1 MAWRRFTAR
10 LPMAVTAAVAV
21 MSTMAATGS
30 AATRSAAAEPGPDKP
45 TIRYTEYGIPHIIAS
60 NWEGLGTGYGYAAA
74 KDNVC
79 TLADTYLMVNAQRS
93 RYLGPDGRA
102 SPGQNQNGTTNL
114 NSDLYFQR
122 IKDNRVVE
130 RLLGQPAPNGPEPEV
145 KEAIRGYVQGYNRY
159 LAETGVNNI
168 SDPACRGAAW
178 VRPITELDVYRHAHA
193 EIIMGSA
200 DALLDGQVNAA
211 PPGASAAAQPASS
224 PAKTATE
231 IRDAMAVSRQ
241 QSMGSNAL
249 AVGSQGV
256 SGGTGML
263 LANPHFPW
271 QGKNRMWQSQLTI
284 PGEVN
289 VSGAGLLG
297 LPAVNIGYN
306 NDVAWSHTVATV
318 APFGL
323 FDVQV
328 DPFNPTS
335 YLVDGTW
342 EKMTSQQVGVDVLNA
357 DGSLGKVTRT
367 LWSTRY
373 GPITTSIQGI
383 SLPWAVSA
391 HAVRDVNMD
400 NLRAL
405 NTWFRLDKAHDVND
419 VVNTLETTQGVPFF
433 NTVASDRNGNALYA
447 DIQATPNITDEH
459 AQSCLTETGKLLFNQ
474 SLRLPNVPPISI
486 FDGKRS
492 ACDWPDD
499 PNAVAPGL
507 LDPHKQPRLIRSDFV
522 GNANDSAWLANP
534 EQPLSFP
541 RVMGDMSA
549 PRSLRTQELILTAQN
564 RINGT
569 DGLPGK
575 GFTPQ
580 TMGQLLFA
588 DNSRAADL
596 GLNATVTMCQSVP
609 FGLILVLHGSPDD
622 PVQQTYPALSMSD
635 EMITVIPDG
644 GARSWYANWLNQKTV
659 LGAQNWENFHLK
671 QVIPFIDANL
681 RTIATKK
688 SRAVAGVSMGG
699 FGAFRYAQV
708 RPDLFSQT
716 ASLSGDIDLSADSM
730 DLRMAVVASVI
741 DAAGAICGSASGA
754 CDPND
759 SPYKPGVD
767 SDALFGSPYPVFNAD
782 WRWNEVDPSQH
793 MDRLAG
799 IGVSLYVGDGGGS
812 PLDMEFWLAGAAKN
826 VKARMDVLGM
836 PYYYVNYGDG
846 SGWGTQCNGGHNAG
860 CWEED
865 LRDLIPRL
873 ERAFAS

>member
-1 MAWRRFTAR
+1 MARRRFRAR
-10 LPMAVTAAVAV
+10 LPMAVMAAVAV
-21 MSTMAATGS
+21 ISTMTAAGS
-30 AATRSAAAEPGPDKP
+30 PGATAASAAAQGPDKP

-74 KDNVC
+74 KDNIC

-102 SPGQNQNGTTNL
+102 SPGEQQNTTTNL

-122 IKDNRVVE
+122 INDNHVVE
-130 RLLGQPAPNGPEPEV
+130 RLLDKPAPEGPEPEV

-168 SDPACRGAAW
+168 TDPACRGAAW

-200 DALLDGQVNAA
+200 DALLDGEVNAV
-211 PPGASAAAQPASS
+211 PPGASAAAPPAST
-224 PAKTATE
+224 PARTAE
-231 IRDAMAVSRQ
+231 KIRDAMAASRQ

-256 SGGTGML
+256 AGGAGSIM

-284 PGEVN
+284 PGKVN
-289 VSGAGLLG
+289 VSGGSLLG
-297 LPAVNIGYN
+297 FPAVNIGHN
-306 NDVAWSHTVATV
+306 DDVAWSHTIATV

-328 DPFNPTS
+328 DPLHPTN
-335 YLVDGTW
+335 YLVDGAW
-342 EKMTSQQVGVDVLNA
+342 QPMTSQQVAVDVLNK

-373 GPITTSIQGI
+373 GPITSSMQGVA
-383 SLPWAVSA
+383 LPWVVSA

-405 NTWFRLDKAHDVND
+405 NTWFHLDQATDVHD
-419 VVNTLETTQGVPFF
+419 VVNTLETTEGVPFF
-433 NTVASDRNGNALYA
+433 NTIASDRKGNALYA

-459 AQSCLTETGKLLFNQ
+459 AQSCLTATGQLLFNQ
-474 SLRLPNVPPISI
+474 ALRLPNVPPVSI

-507 LDPHKQPRLIRSDFV
+507 LDPHKQPRLIRSDFA

-541 RVMGDMSA
+541 RVMGDTA
-549 PRSLRTQELILTAQN
+549 QPRSLRTQELILTAQN

-569 DGLPGK
+569 DDLPGR
-575 GFTPQ
+575 GFTPEN
-580 TMGQLLFA
+580 MRQLLFA

-596 GLNATVTMCQSVP
+596 ALDATVTMCRSQP
-609 FGLILVLHGSPDD
+609 FGLILVDGNLVNVSEACPILAAWKDHNYGADSRGSVLFENYWANLLAGQANEKLPWRVPFDPKD
-622 PVQQTYPALSMSD
+622 PVHTPNSLDPGSSA
-635 EMITVIPDG
+635 V
-644 GARSWYANWLNQKTV
+644 R
-659 LGAQNWENFHLK
+659 
-671 QVIPFIDANL
+671 DAFG
-681 RTIATKK
+681 
-688 SRAVAGVSMGG
+688 RAVLAMRRAGFPLNAPLSDVQRITRGAEQIPIHGG
-699 FGAFRYAQV
+699 ISELGVLNVVTPGQVDGKLDITFGSSFIQQV
-708 RPDLFSQT
+708 RFTADGPPQAASVLTYSQSANPNSPHYADQTKLFSAGQWVT
-716 ASLSGDIDLSADSM
+716 ERYTEDQIAAS
-730 DLRMAVVASVI
+730 
-741 DAAGAICGSASGA
+741 
-754 CDPND
+754 
-759 SPYKPGVD
+759 
-767 SDALFGSPYPVFNAD
+767 PVL
-782 WRWNEVDPSQH
+782 ETKV
-793 MDRLAG
+793 
-799 IGVSLYVGDGGGS
+799 
-812 PLDMEFWLAGAAKN
+812 LD
-826 VKARMDVLGM
+826 
-836 PYYYVNYGDG
+836 
-846 SGWGTQCNGGHNAG
+846 
-860 CWEED
+860 
-865 LRDLIPRL
+865 
-873 ERAFAS
+873 

>member
-1 MAWRRFTAR
+1 MARRRRGAR
-10 LPMAVTAAVAV
+10 LPVVVAAAVAV

-30 AATRSAAAEPGPDKP
+30 PATGPAADGRGPDKP

-74 KDNVC
+74 KDNIC
-79 TLADTYLMVNAQRS
+79 TLADTYLMVDAQRS

-102 SPGQNQNGTTNL
+102 SPGQSQNGTSNL

-130 RLLGQPAPNGPEPEV
+130 RLLDQPAPNGPEPEV

-159 LAETGVNNI
+159 LAETGANGI
-168 SDPACRGAAW
+168 TDPACRGAAW

-200 DALLDGQVNAA
+200 DPLLDGQVNAA
-211 PPGASAAAQPASS
+211 PPGASASAARPGSAPAPTSAPEPS
-224 PAKTATE
+224 PSPEETAAR
-231 IRDAMAVSRQ
+231 IREAMAVSRE

-256 SGGTGML
+256 SGGTSMM

-271 QGKNRMWQSQLTI
+271 QGKNRMWQSHLTI
-284 PGEVN
+284 PGKLN
-289 VSGAGLLG
+289 VSGASLLG

-328 DPFNPTS
+328 DPFDPTK
-335 YLVDGTW
+335 YLVDGAW
-342 EKMTSQQVGVDVLNA
+342 ERMTSQQVGVDVRNA
-357 DGSLGKVTRT
+357 DGSLGRVTRT

-373 GPITTSIQGI
+373 GPITTSMQGQP
-383 SLPWAVSA
+383 LPWVVSA

-405 NTWFRLDKAHDVND
+405 NTWFRLDQAKDVD
-419 VVNTLETTQGVPFF
+419 EVVSALETTQGVPFF
-433 NTVASDRNGNALYA
+433 NTVASDRGGKALYA

-459 AQSCLTETGKLLFNQ
+459 ARSCLTLTGQLLFNQ

-492 ACDWPDD
+492 ECDWPDD

-507 LDPHKQPRLIRSDFV
+507 LDPRKQPRLIRSDFV

-541 RVMGDMSA
+541 RVMGDTGA

-569 DGLPGK
+569 DGLPGR
-575 GFTPQ
+575 GFTPE
-580 TMGQLLFA
+580 TMGRLLFA

-596 GLNATVTMCQSVP
+596 ALNATVAMCRSRP
-609 FGLILVLHGSPDD
+609 FGLILVDGNLVNVSEACPILAAWTDHDYTSSSRGSLLFANYWYFLLGGQGIEKLPWRVPFDPKDPVHTPNSLDPDHSSVRDAFGRAVFAMRKAGIALNAPLSDVQKVTRGGEQIPIHGSIGQLGVLNVITPGQVDGKPDVVFGSSF
-622 PVQQTYPALSMSD
+622 VQQVRFTADGPPQALSVLAYSQSADPSSPHHCDQTKLFSAGGWVTERFTEDLIAASPALR
-635 EMITVIPDG
+635 VV
-644 GARSWYANWLNQKTV
+644 V
-659 LGAQNWENFHLK
+659 L
-671 QVIPFIDANL
+671 D
-681 RTIATKK
+681 
-688 SRAVAGVSMGG
+688 
-699 FGAFRYAQV
+699 
-708 RPDLFSQT
+708 
-716 ASLSGDIDLSADSM
+716 
-730 DLRMAVVASVI
+730 
-741 DAAGAICGSASGA
+741 
-754 CDPND
+754 
-759 SPYKPGVD
+759 
-767 SDALFGSPYPVFNAD
+767 
-782 WRWNEVDPSQH
+782 
-793 MDRLAG
+793 
-799 IGVSLYVGDGGGS
+799 
-812 PLDMEFWLAGAAKN
+812 
-826 VKARMDVLGM
+826 
-836 PYYYVNYGDG
+836 
-846 SGWGTQCNGGHNAG
+846 
-860 CWEED
+860 
-865 LRDLIPRL
+865 
-873 ERAFAS
+873 

>member
-1 MAWRRFTAR
+1 MARRRFMAR
-10 LPMAVTAAVAV
+10 LPMAVMAAVAA
-21 MSTMAATGS
+21 MSTMAAAGS
-30 AATRSAAAEPGPDKP
+30 PAAGSSALASATAGQGPDKP
-45 TIRYTEYGIPHIIAS
+45 TIRYTEYGIPHITAS

-93 RYLGPDGRA
+93 RYLGPDGKA
-102 SPGQNQNGTTNL
+102 SPGENQNTTTNL

-122 IKDNRVVE
+122 INDNRVVE
-130 RLLGQPAPNGPEPEV
+130 RLIDQPAPNGPEPEV

-200 DALLDGQVNAA
+200 DPLLDGQVTAA
-211 PPGASAAAQPASS
+211 PPGASAAAPPAAS
-224 PAKTATE
+224 PQETAAK
-231 IRDAMAVSRQ
+231 IRDALAVSRQ

-284 PGEVN
+284 PGKVN
-289 VSGAGLLG
+289 VSGASLLG
-297 LPAVNIGYN
+297 FPAVNIGHN
-306 NDVAWSHTVATV
+306 EDVAWSHTVATV

-328 DPFNPTS
+328 DPLNPTN
-335 YLVDGTW
+335 YLVDGAW
-342 EKMTSQQVGVDVLNA
+342 QQMNSQQVGVDVLNA
-357 DGSLGKVTRT
+357 DGSIGKVTRT

-373 GPITTSIQGI
+373 GPIVTSVLGI
-383 SLPWAVSA
+383 PLPWVVSA

-405 NTWFRLDKAHDVND
+405 NTWFHLDQAKDVD
-419 VVNTLETTQGVPFF
+419 EVVNTLETTQGVPFF
-433 NTVASDRNGNALYA
+433 NTVASDRKGNALYA

-459 AQSCLTETGKLLFNQ
+459 AESCLTLTGRLLFNQ
-474 SLRLPNVPPISI
+474 ELRLPNVPPVSI

-507 LDPHKQPRLIRSDFV
+507 LDPHKQPRLIRKDFA

-541 RVMGDMSA
+541 RVMGDTAA

-569 DGLPGK
+569 DGLPGR
-575 GFTPQ
+575 GFTPEN
-580 TMGQLLFA
+580 MRQLLFA

-596 GLNATVTMCQSVP
+596 ALDATVTMCRSVP
-609 FGLILVLHGSPDD
+609 FGLILVDGNLVNVSEAC
-622 PVQQTYPALSMSD
+622 PVLAAWRDHNY
-635 EMITVIPDG
+635 
-644 GARSWYANWLNQKTV
+644 
-659 LGAQNWENFHLK
+659 
-671 QVIPFIDANL
+671 
-681 RTIATKK
+681 
-688 SRAVAGVSMGG
+688 
-699 FGAFRYAQV
+699 
-708 RPDLFSQT
+708 
-716 ASLSGDIDLSADSM
+716 SADSRGSWLFENYWAFLLGGQAIEKLPWRVPF
-730 DLRMAVVASVI
+730 DPKDPVHTPNSLDPGSSAVRDAFGRAVLALRKAGIALNAPLSDVQKITRGGEQIPIHGSISELGVLNVVT
-741 DAAGAICGSASGA
+741 
-754 CDPND
+754 
-759 SPYKPGVD
+759 PGMVD
-767 SDALFGSPYPVFNAD
+767 GKLDIVFGSSFLQQVKFTAD
-782 WRWNEVDPSQH
+782 GPPQASSVLAYSQSANPNSPH
-793 MDRLAG
+793 YADQTKLFSAG
-799 IGVSLYVGDGGGS
+799 QWVTERFTEDQIAAS
-812 PLDMEFWLAGAAKN
+812 PALEIK
-826 VKARMDVLGM
+826 VL
-836 PYYYVNYGDG
+836 
-846 SGWGTQCNGGHNAG
+846 S
-860 CWEED
+860 
-865 LRDLIPRL
+865 
-873 ERAFAS
+873 